1 MNRQAHSKK
10 RICAARIFSALLAG
24 FFLIPGL
31 WAQPAEQGLDNRVL
45 LVFEMSA
52 DMKKRL
58 PAEQIGLNGALAT
71 SLNGSLQ
78 PGDSIGVWTFDQELH
93 AGQYPLQTWVPENGA
108 DIASNIM
115 VFVGKQRY
123 AKSTSFDALIAALN
137 RVVQKSERL
146 TVLIFCDGETAIGG
160 TPFDTGINQ
169 IFQEH
174 QAGQK
179 KAKQPFLIVMRAQLG
194 EYAGCTVN
202 FPPLPANFP
211 AFPPPPPPPAP
222 PETPAPKPD
231 VAPPPE
237 TPAELPPLIIVG
249 KTVGTNPPPPEP
261 EPEPAKAAALIQT
274 NTVSAAPTN
283 LIVPATQTNFVA
295 AAPENSDLT
304 SKGSLAIGATFL
316 AVAAGLAVFTLRR
329 SRQTDSASLI
339 TQTMKKDRIPP

>member
-24 FFLIPGL
+24 FFLIQGL
-31 WAQPAEQGLDNRVL
+31 RAQPAEQGLDNRVL

-78 PGDSIGVWTFDQELH
+78 PGDSIGVWTFDSELH

-108 DIASNIM
+108 DIASNI
-115 VFVGKQRY
+115 VAFVGKQRY
-123 AKSTSFDALIAALN
+123 AKSAGFDALVAALN

-211 AFPPPPPPPAP
+211 AFPPPPPPPEP
-222 PETPAPKPD
+222 PAPKPD
-231 VAPPPE
+231 ATPPPE
-237 TPAELPPLIIVG
+237 PPAELPPLIIVG

-261 EPEPAKAAALIQT
+261 EPEPARLAPLIQT
-274 NTVSAAPTN
+274 NTISAAPTN
-283 LIVPATQTNFVA
+283 SIAPTNSVA
-295 AAPENSDLT
+295 ASTENSDLT
-304 SKGSLAIGATFL
+304 SKGSLAIGAAFL
-316 AVAAGLAVFTLRR
+316 AMAAGLAVFTLRR

-339 TQTMKKDRIPP
+339 TQMMRKD

>member
-24 FFLIPGL
+24 FFLIQGL
-31 WAQPAEQGLDNRVL
+31 RAQPAEQGLDNRVL

-108 DIASNIM
+108 DIASNI
-115 VFVGKQRY
+115 VAFVGKQRY
-123 AKSTSFDALIAALN
+123 AKSAGFDALVAALN

-211 AFPPPPPPPAP
+211 AFPPPPPPPEP
-222 PETPAPKPD
+222 PAPKPD
-231 VAPPPE
+231 ATPPPPE
-237 TPAELPPLIIVG
+237 PPAELPPLIIVG

-261 EPEPAKAAALIQT
+261 EPEPANAAPLIQT

-283 LIVPATQTNFVA
+283 SIAPTNSVA
-295 AAPENSDLT
+295 ASTENSDLT
-304 SKGSLAIGATFL
+304 SKGSLAIGAAFL

-329 SRQTDSASLI
+329 SRKTDPASLI
-339 TQTMKKDRIPP
+339 TQMMRKD

>member
-1 MNRQAHSKK
+1 MNRLAHSKH

-24 FFLIPGL
+24 LFLIPGL
-31 WAQPAEQGLDNRVL
+31 RAQPAQPGLDNRVL

-58 PAEQIGLNGALAT
+58 PAVQIGLNGALAT

-78 PGDSIGVWTFDQELH
+78 PGDSIGVWTFDSELH
-93 AGQYPLQTWVPENGA
+93 AGQYPLQTWVPEKGA

-115 VFVGKQRY
+115 SFVGKQRY
-123 AKSTSFDALIAALN
+123 AKSAGFDALVPALN

-146 TVLIFCDGETAIGG
+146 TVLVFCDGEADIGG

-169 IFQEH
+169 IFQQH

-179 KAKQPFLIVMRAQLG
+179 RAKQPFLIVMRAQLG
-194 EYAGCTVN
+194 DYAGCTVN

-211 AFPPPPPPPAP
+211 AFPPPPPPPET
-222 PETPAPKPD
+222 PETSAPKPD
-231 VAPPPE
+231 VTPPPE
-237 TPAELPPLIIVG
+237 APADLPPLIIVG

-261 EPEPAKAAALIQT
+261 EPEPTNAAPLIQT
-274 NTVSAAPTN
+274 NTVSAGLTNSIAPTN
-283 LIVPATQTNFVA
+283 SVAVAT
-295 AAPENSDLT
+295 ENSDLT
-304 SKGSLAIGATFL
+304 SKGSLAIGAAFL

-329 SRQTDSASLI
+329 SRPTDPASLI